1 MNKFTKKLNKK
12 TLAIGAA
19 GLALLG
25 VAGGT
30 IYVNNQ
36 PKEVEPASANH
47 QGTKIWLQYGTL
59 KYALK
64 GPSGR
69 VYPAG
74 TRVVREMGAADMK
87 PNISFPGRPFY
98 LTWTIGGIPNNQR
111 LQDSG
116 GGEIAEAYVNY
127 EDWQEIDYPSQDN
140 TVIVE
145 NTTDFTDLA
154 SSDFH
159 PVDSNNPDIPYA
171 NTDKLNIAF
180 NDYTMTVD
188 FSNRSKAD
196 KAWGEDISKRFSD
209 AMGMGVPQSTVDALT
224 KEIND
229 AVANYK
235 KTGHLVSG
243 NSDSG
248 NNSNSGSSNS
258 SNGNNGSTSGNT
270 PNSSGSSTSSKSKSR
285 VVRLRK
291 ASYRYTRKGKRVSKK
306 LLKKGS
312 YVKINGK
319 TYRIKGKTFYRI
331 GKNRYIRKVNVAK

>member
-1 MNKFTKKLNKK
+1 MKKNKRIIFATIAALS
-12 TLAIGAA
+12 LAAPMTA
-19 GLALLG
+19 
-25 VAGGT
+25 VFNFDNVQT
-30 IYVNNQ
+30 V
-36 PKEVEPASANH
+36 SANH

-74 TRVVREMGAADMK
+74 TKVVREASDDTK
-87 PNISFPGRPFY
+87 PLISLHGYPFY
-98 LTWTIGGIPNNQR
+98 LTLEIGGIPGNQL
-111 LQDSG
+111 LQDVG
-116 GGEIAEAYVNY
+116 GGRIAEAYVNY
-127 EDWQEIDYPSQDN
+127 EDWQEINYPATD
-140 TVIVE
+140 TVIVQ

-159 PVDSNNPDIPYA
+159 PVDSNNPDVPCAKLDALEEAYA
-171 NTDKLNIAF
+171 DLTRIAGKSSVVGQDREKIYRFTDRYNAAK
-180 NDYTMTVD
+180 
-188 FSNRSKAD
+188 
-196 KAWGEDISKRFSD
+196 
-209 AMGMGVPQSTVDALT
+209 AMGATQESVDALT

-258 SNGNNGSTSGNT
+258 SNSNGGSTSGNT
-270 PNSSGSSTSSKSKSR
+270 NSSGSSTSKKSKSR

-291 ASYRYTRKGKRVSKK
+291 ASYRYTHKGKRVSKK

-331 GKNRYIRKVNVAK
+331 GKNRYIRKVNVAKK

>member
-1 MNKFTKKLNKK
+1 MKKNKRIIFATIAALS
-12 TLAIGAA
+12 LAAPMTA
-19 GLALLG
+19 
-25 VAGGT
+25 VFNFDNVQT
-30 IYVNNQ
+30 V
-36 PKEVEPASANH
+36 SANH
-47 QGTKIWLQYGTL
+47 QGTKVWLQYGTL

-74 TRVVREMGAADMK
+74 TKVVRELSNDDK
-87 PNISFPGRPFY
+87 PPISLPARPFY
-98 LTWTIGGIPNNQR
+98 LTLLIGGLPGMQT
-111 LQDSG
+111 LQDEG
-116 GGEIAEAYVNY
+116 GGEIAQAYVNY
-127 EDWQEIDYPSQDN
+127 EDWHEIDYPSDDVVLVQN
-140 TVIVE
+140 TE
-145 NTTDFTDLA
+145 DYTDLA

-159 PVDSNNPDIPYA
+159 PVDSNNPDVPCANLDALEEAYA
-171 NTDKLNIAF
+171 DLTRIAGKSSVVGQDREKIYRFTDRYNAAK
-180 NDYTMTVD
+180 
-188 FSNRSKAD
+188 
-196 KAWGEDISKRFSD
+196 
-209 AMGMGVPQSTVDALT
+209 AMGATQESVDSLT

-258 SNGNNGSTSGNT
+258 SNSNGGSTSGNT
-270 PNSSGSSTSSKSKSR
+270 NSSGSSTSKKSKSR

-291 ASYRYTRKGKRVSKK
+291 ASYRYTHKGKRVSKK

-312 YVKINGK
+312 YIKINGK

>member
-1 MNKFTKKLNKK
+1 MKKNKRIIFATIAALS
-12 TLAIGAA
+12 LAAPMTA
-19 GLALLG
+19 
-25 VAGGT
+25 VFNFDNVQT
-30 IYVNNQ
+30 V
-36 PKEVEPASANH
+36 SANH
-47 QGTKIWLQYGTL
+47 QGTKVWLQYGTL

-69 VYPAG
+69 AYPAG
-74 TRVVREMGAADMK
+74 TKVVRELSDDAK
-87 PNISFPGRPFY
+87 PPISMHGRPFY
-98 LTWTIGGIPNNQR
+98 LTLVIGGIPGNQL
-111 LQDSG
+111 LQDVG

-127 EDWQEIDYPSQDN
+127 EDWHEIDYPSDYTVLVQN
-140 TVIVE
+140 TE
-145 NTTDFTDLA
+145 DYNDLK

-159 PVDSNNPDIPYA
+159 PVDSSNPNVPCANLNALEEAYA
-171 NTDKLNIAF
+171 DLTRIAGKSSVVGQDREKIYRFTDRYNAAK
-180 NDYTMTVD
+180 
-188 FSNRSKAD
+188 
-196 KAWGEDISKRFSD
+196 
-209 AMGMGVPQSTVDALT
+209 AMGATQESVDALT

-270 PNSSGSSTSSKSKSR
+270 PNSSGSSTSNKSKSR

-291 ASYRYTRKGKRVSKK
+291 ASYRYTHKGKRVSKK

-319 TYRIKGKTFYRI
+319 TYHIKGKTFYRI

>member
-1 MNKFTKKLNKK
+1 MKKNKRIIFATIAALS
-12 TLAIGAA
+12 LAAPMTA
-19 GLALLG
+19 
-25 VAGGT
+25 VFNFDNVQT
-30 IYVNNQ
+30 V
-36 PKEVEPASANH
+36 SANH

-74 TRVVREMGAADMK
+74 TKVVREMGAADTK
-87 PNISFPGRPFY
+87 PNISFPGRPFN
-98 LTWTIGGIPNNQR
+98 LTWVIGGIPNNQR
-111 LQDSG
+111 LQDVG
-116 GGEIAEAYVNY
+116 GGQIAEAYVNY
-127 EDWQEIDYPSQDN
+127 EDWQEIDYPSAD
-140 TVIVE
+140 TVIVQ

-159 PVDSNNPDIPYA
+159 PVDSNNPDVPVA
-171 NTDKLNIAF
+171 NTDKLDDAF
-180 NDYTMTVD
+180 AHYTD
-188 FSNRSKAD
+188 DINFSKLSKAD
-196 KAWGEDISKRFSD
+196 IDLCAKIQKDYNAAK
-209 AMGMGVPQSTVDALT
+209 GMGVPQSTVDTLT

-258 SNGNNGSTSGNT
+258 SNGNNGSTSANT
-270 PNSSGSSTSSKSKSR
+270 PNSSGSSTSKKSKSR

-291 ASYRYTRKGKRVSKK
+291 ASYRYTHKGKRVSKK

-331 GKNRYIRKVNVAK
+331 GKNRYIRKVNVAKK

>member
-1 MNKFTKKLNKK
+1 MKLAKKIA
-12 TLAIGAA
+12 T
-19 GLALLG
+19 ALCAVALTG
-25 VAGGT
+25 VGT
-30 IYVNNQ
+30 VIITNANTQTVL
-36 PKEVEPASANH
+36 ANH
-47 QGTKIWLQYGTL
+47 QGTKVWLQYGTL
-59 KYALK
+59 KYDLRA
-64 GPSGR
+64 PSGR

-74 TRVVREMGAADMK
+74 TKVVREMGAADTK

-98 LTWTIGGIPNNQR
+98 LTWTIGGIPANQL

-140 TVIVE
+140 TIIVE

-159 PVDSNNPDIPYA
+159 PVDSNNPDVPYA
-171 NTDKLNIAF
+171 NTDKLNAAF
-180 NDYTMTVD
+180 SEYITTVD
-188 FSNRSKAD
+188 FSNSSKAE
-196 KAWGEDISKRFSD
+196 KAYGKDIQDRFQAAM
-209 AMGMGVPQSTVDALT
+209 AMGATQESVDALT
-224 KEIND
+224 EEIND
-229 AVANYK
+229 AVAHYK

-243 NSDSG
+243 GSNSG

>member
-1 MNKFTKKLNKK
+1 MKKNKRIIFATIAALS
-12 TLAIGAA
+12 LAAPMTA
-19 GLALLG
+19 
-25 VAGGT
+25 VFNFDNVQT
-30 IYVNNQ
+30 V
-36 PKEVEPASANH
+36 SANH

-74 TRVVREMGAADMK
+74 TKVVREMGAADTK

-98 LTWTIGGIPNNQR
+98 LTWTIGGIPANQL

-159 PVDSNNPDIPYA
+159 PVDSNNPDVPCANLDALEEAYA
-171 NTDKLNIAF
+171 DLTRIAGKSSVVGQDREKIYRFTDRYNAAK
-180 NDYTMTVD
+180 
-188 FSNRSKAD
+188 
-196 KAWGEDISKRFSD
+196 
-209 AMGMGVPQSTVDALT
+209 AMGATQETVDALT

-243 NSDSG
+243 GSNSGST
-248 NNSNSGSSNS
+248 SNSGSSNS
-258 SNGNNGSTSGNT
+258 SNSTAK
-270 PNSSGSSTSSKSKSR
+270 PSTSSKSKSR

-291 ASYRYTRKGKRVSKK
+291 ASYRYTHKGKRVSKK

-319 TYRIKGKTFYRI
+319 TYRIKGKKYYRI
-331 GKNRYIRKVNVAK
+331 AKNRYIRAVNVVKK

>member
-1 MNKFTKKLNKK
+1 MKKNKRIIFATIAALS
-12 TLAIGAA
+12 LAAPMTA
-19 GLALLG
+19 
-25 VAGGT
+25 VFNFDNVQT
-30 IYVNNQ
+30 V
-36 PKEVEPASANH
+36 SANH

-74 TRVVREMGAADMK
+74 TKVVREASDDTK
-87 PNISFPGRPFY
+87 PLISLHGYPFY
-98 LTWTIGGIPNNQR
+98 LTLEIGGIPGNQL
-111 LQDSG
+111 LQDVG
-116 GGEIAEAYVNY
+116 GGRIAEAYVNY
-127 EDWQEIDYPSQDN
+127 EDWHEIDYPSDN
-140 TVIVE
+140 TVLVQ
-145 NTTDFTDLA
+145 NTEDYTDLK

-159 PVDSNNPDIPYA
+159 PVDSSNPDVPCADIDNLEVAYHELTKVSSKLPSSGKDRNVVY
-171 NTDKLNIAF
+171 NFTDRYFAAK
-180 NDYTMTVD
+180 
-188 FSNRSKAD
+188 
-196 KAWGEDISKRFSD
+196 
-209 AMGMGVPQSTVDALT
+209 AMGATQESVDALT

-270 PNSSGSSTSSKSKSR
+270 NGSPTSSKSKSR

-291 ASYRYTRKGKRVSKK
+291 ASYRYTHKGKRVSKK

-319 TYRIKGKTFYRI
+319 TYRIKGKKYYRI
-331 GKNRYIRKVNVAK
+331 AKNRYIRAVNVVKK